1 MILAVPSTHVGGGSL
16 PMVAWHLAI
25 KNVGAGLPAMM
36 ACQPTP
42 INLTPRDQKCGSW
55 LACDNGLPADTYL
68 PDTPQSNCGGGLAR
82 EGGLTGDAV
91 IPGTYPFL
99 R

>member
-25 KNVGAGLPAMM
+25 KNVGAGLPAMT

-42 INLTPRDQKCGSW
+42 IYLTLRNQTVGAGL
-55 LACDNGLPADTYL
+55 LAKA
-68 PDTPQSNCGGGLAR
+68 A
-82 EGGLTGDAV
+82 
-91 IPGTYPFL
+91 
-99 R
+99 